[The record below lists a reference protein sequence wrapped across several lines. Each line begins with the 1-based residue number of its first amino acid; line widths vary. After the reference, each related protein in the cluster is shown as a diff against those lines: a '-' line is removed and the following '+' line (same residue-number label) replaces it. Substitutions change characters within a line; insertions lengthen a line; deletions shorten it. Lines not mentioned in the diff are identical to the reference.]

1 MGMFVITVETLV
13 ESVGVMSALLDD
25 VDMVEP
31 EVDTGKPP
39 EPRTW
44 EGMSFAFSAG

>member
-1 MGMFVITVETLV
+1 MGKLVITVDTLL
-13 ESVGVMSALLDD
+13 ESFGVISALLED

-44 EGMSFAFSAG
+44 GGMSFAFSEG